1 MKIDTATYQLLLTNQ
16 ANQITFYRGKNTIHS
31 IQFASFISFSYRESD
46 GYISVY
52 IERPV
57 VYKTKPKKYPRTIYS
72 QVGLDSFI
80 LKNVIE
86 TQNLRSGLIS
96 RADFRFYKKN
106 ENTGIWE
113 STPSQLFYIDGRYIA
128 VRDIAD
134 HVEENYYN
142 NSESF
147 RSMNPMYIDK
157 KGEEKS
163 LPIDWNPYI
172 NDTLGFMIYNGVVT
186 FEYTTSIEKET
197 RTIALYK
204 SDSLSTILAPHAHLK
219 KSDLQTPNIW
229 GDISARFRGNPF
241 LAEALKDDLAKSAFE
256 TLPGIPNDTLKQR
269 VEKMAAEHY
278 PWQKVVFD
286 NARLQAGQGV
296 SQEEVQTT
304 YRTPINT
311 ASDNLQSASTQFEGE
326 SKKLKRG
333 LSTADLAAGL
343 SDFIVERAQE
353 ELNVTFLSRLR
364 EGIFRDTAEFS
375 ILFPKTQ
382 KMLLEFKIVQYRTL
396 LDFAKNAFIL
406 DLRNLG
412 LNFPKLFK
420 LTKYR
425 EIWNDSRVYNIFLL
439 YDIANK
445 VYDGTAIDAVLLHV
459 HNRLQER
466 RVDLGK
472 SINEQTARFIES
484 DSLKRKAL
492 VKYVN
497 DYRDSLKGF
506 EKSRSDLLVASDAW
520 WKKLFPDANAGEQ
533 EAANHLRSAWN
544 QDTSLRKYRLA
555 SNNLQGDPDYDY
567 LLKEL
572 PFTLYQSFFARP
584 PVRHETIGAGIDLSK
599 TLLNPVITDGFRAK
613 IREIEE
619 KVTAM
624 EALRRNLDIE
634 EAKRTLRLRSYIPVF
649 ERFREIMTQRACL
662 GLALASEIALA
673 EKFKYMKEHDRQSLI
688 YLKQVLDKP
697 EDYNLFS
704 WNEID
709 RFNQVLQDNGF
720 DTCTICLDISRPNM
734 QTICGASGAILSEY
748 EERAKLVSVTN
759 VVEKAQKEIEN
770 AGIFLEKMA
779 AAIRE
784 QFEVIARDTQ
794 GIKIKDTTD
803 APYYDRFL
811 FSKEITDGSLTFD
824 YHKLVH
830 KINGIITKDTL
841 PGREIEQNPD
851 LNKKVGRY
859 EALRKSTITIANPVG
874 NHFFDYYDKTVPFDD
889 VLPFEDHLKRDF
901 TEKVFVALNSV
912 AELERMSE
920 EFYGYLDMLL
930 QQKEAATLLRSL
942 KQTEQF
948 AILTQITL
956 QWLYAF
962 QDASEKTDSVAIRD
976 STLQRVV
983 QTEPAG
989 KENKPDGVK
998 TAQYDR
1004 EVSYDVIQ
1012 VQEKNIGPRRWLT
1025 PKKFNDMMEDTLL
1038 RRCYMGLLYQRLSA
1052 IEGGPRYDA
1061 RSMALLA
1068 TKFMNTIYDID
1079 ERREL
1084 LRYKKDNN
1092 QSLRFE
1098 DYYPFI
1104 RSTVDMLNIV
1114 LETPFQTGGETL
1126 SERFETLRDV
1136 PKISNEVLSLFENV
1150 FAENYP
1156 NAIRNVVQLLSITW
1170 GLDVKTEVQR
1180 PRAGA
1185 ATATEHEKRQYRPK
1199 LTREDK
1205 KNMKVKS
1212 AILTYGSFMAN
1223 MVGAQTPGQVKAAI
1237 RAVAVPAGSSS
1248 IKRNSPFN
1256 ISVNSYLGLG
1266 AHREFLTDNAIPDEK
1281 RAAFTFGLS
1290 VPVGVAFSWANR
1302 EAEFS
1307 RKFWKR
1313 WSYSLFFPVIDL
1325 GAITAYRID
1334 QKNVN
1339 AAMPELNFGNIIAPG
1354 AYFMV
1359 NFPRSPFTL
1368 GAGWQWGP
1376 QLRKITVDNN
1386 TEITSRAWRIGVTAT
1401 IDVPIFNIFTSRE

>member
-1 MKIDTATYQLLLTNQ
+1 MYHAGELSNFYSLSLFYNDSYIDNGTPDKILPINWNPFIDQTLEILVQNGKFTFFYTPSTIQDTKIIPTYQT
-16 ANQITFYRGKNTIHS
+16 
-31 IQFASFISFSYRESD
+31 
-46 GYISVY
+46 
-52 IERPV
+52 
-57 VYKTKPKKYPRTIYS
+57 
-72 QVGLDSFI
+72 
-80 LKNVIE
+80 
-86 TQNLRSGLIS
+86 
-96 RADFRFYKKN
+96 
-106 ENTGIWE
+106 
-113 STPSQLFYIDGRYIA
+113 
-128 VRDIAD
+128 
-134 HVEENYYN
+134 
-142 NSESF
+142 
-147 RSMNPMYIDK
+147 
-157 KGEEKS
+157 
-163 LPIDWNPYI
+163 
-172 NDTLGFMIYNGVVT
+172 DTLPT
-186 FEYTTSIEKET
+186 
-197 RTIALYK
+197 L
-204 SDSLSTILAPHAHLK
+204 LAPHSHLK

-241 LAEALKDDLAKSAFE
+241 LAEVLKDDLAKSAFE

-296 SQEEVQTT
+296 SQEEVQTA

-506 EKSRSDLLVASDAW
+506 EKSRTDLLVASDAW

-544 QDTSLRKYRLA
+544 RDTSLRKYRLA

-584 PVRHETIGAGIDLSK
+584 PLRHETIGAGIDLSK

-619 KVTAM
+619 KVAAM

-673 EKFKYMKEHDRQSLI
+673 GKFKYMKEHDRQSLI

-720 DTCTICLDISRPNM
+720 DTCTICLDISRPDM
-734 QTICGASGAILSEY
+734 QTICGASGAILNEY

-912 AELERMSE
+912 AEMERMSE
-920 EFYGYLDMLL
+920 DFYGYLDMLL
-930 QQKEAATLLRSL
+930 QQKEAAALLRSL

-948 AILTQITL
+948 ATLTQITL

-983 QTEPAG
+983 QIEPAG
-989 KENKPDGVK
+989 KEPKPDGVK

-1012 VQEKNIGPRRWLT
+1012 VQEKNIGPRHWIT

-1038 RRCYMGLLYQRLSA
+1038 RRCFMGLLYQRLAA

-1061 RSMALLA
+1061 RNMALLA

-1084 LRYKKDNN
+1084 LRHKKKNN
-1092 QSLRFE
+1092 QPLRFE

-1104 RSTVDMLNIV
+1104 KSTVDMLNIV
-1114 LETPFQTGGETL
+1114 LETPFQAGGDPL
-1126 SERFETLRDV
+1126 VDRFETLRDV

-1170 GLDVKTEVQR
+1170 GLDVKTEDQK

-1185 ATATEHEKRQYRPK
+1185 ATTGSDKRQLRPK

-1212 AILTYGSFMAN
+1212 AILLYGSFMAN
-1223 MVGAQTPGQVKAAI
+1223 MVDAQTPGQVKAAI

-1248 IKRNSPFN
+1248 IKRNAPFN

-1266 AHREFLTDNAIPDEK
+1266 GHREFLTDNTIPDEK

-1302 EAEFS
+1302 DAAFN
-1307 RKFWKR
+1307 RKKWKR
-1313 WSYSLFFPVIDL
+1313 LSYSVFIPVIDL
-1325 GAITAYRID
+1325 GAVTAYRID